1 MRYIT
6 DKEIDRLGGAVG
18 ELLRAEPRVQLRIAG
33 GPEEAPWEG
42 GINGYFF
49 RIRRGIQVAVPQS
62 LAELIRQNEQVQ
74 LLSEARLRPYKG
86 NRGKKLSE

>member
-18 ELLRAEPRVQLRIAG
+18 ERLMAG
-33 GPEEAPWEG
+33 SPEDRPWEG

-49 RIRRGIQVAVPQS
+49 RIRRGVQVAVPQS

-74 LLSEARLRPYKG
+74 LLSEARVRPYKAS
-86 NRGKKLSE
+86 RGKKLSE

>member
-6 DKEIDRLGGAVG
+6 DNEIDRLGGAVG
-18 ELLRAEPRVQLRIAG
+18 ERLMAEQRIQLMIAG
-33 GPEEAPWEG
+33 DPADNPWEG

-49 RIRRGIQVAVPQS
+49 RIRRGVEVSVPQS

-74 LLSEARLRPYKG
+74 LLSEARMRPYKG

>member
-18 ELLRAEPRVQLRIAG
+18 ERLMAEPRIQLMIAG
-33 GPEEAPWEG
+33 SPEDRPWEG

-49 RIRRGIQVAVPQS
+49 RICRGVQVAVPQS

-74 LLSEARLRPYKG
+74 LLSEARVRPYKAS
-86 NRGKKLSE
+86 RGKKLSE

>member
-18 ELLRAEPRVQLRIAG
+18 EQLMVEPKVQLMIG
-33 GPEEAPWEG
+33 GNPEDTPWEG

-49 RIRRGIQVAVPQS
+49 RIRRGIQVAVPKS
-62 LAELIRQNEQVQ
+62 LGELIRQNEQVQ
-74 LLSEARLRPYKG
+74 LLSEARVRPYKG